1 MEAKGRYKRVGAKV
15 ESTTNVVQ
23 MCVKAC
29 SAAGLSC
36 KKRGI
41 RAALMNVKIPTPH
54 ASLLGEA
61 AGLGMSRVPT
71 IACVCPDPPLPLST
85 SQRFT
90 QQWLK

>member
-1 MEAKGRYKRVGAKV
+1 
-15 ESTTNVVQ
+15 

-29 SAAGLSC
+29 SAAALSG

-61 AGLGMSRVPT
+61 AGLGMSRVLSFMFIWISGMSPKVRQSLVFVQILPCRFPPPKIYPT
-71 IACVCPDPPLPLST
+71 VAEI
-85 SQRFT
+85 R
-90 QQWLK
+90 